1 MPSNQP
7 PSFLSRIA
15 IAIGSFFAILG
26 NGRLAADV
34 TRVRAGEAFAADVA
48 PKEVRVEVPVEKIV
62 EKIVETRVEVPVEK
76 IVEKTVEKRVEVPV
90 EKVVEKLVEKTIEV
104 TNNAAALQL
113 LGLMQ
118 REARFVDFIQEDVAP
133 YTDAEIGAAARVVH
147 EGCRKVLRDNFTI
160 APVRTE
166 AEGSRITLPAGFDA
180 AAVRLTGNVVGQ
192 APFTGTL
199 GHRGWQATEVK
210 LPQLTD
216 SKAANVIAQAEVEL

>member
-1 MPSNQP
+1 MTANTP

-62 EKIVETRVEVPVEK
+62 EVRVEVPVEK
-76 IVEKTVEKRVEVPV
+76 IVEKTVEVPVEKRVEV
-90 EKVVEKLVEKTIEV
+90 EKLVATDS
-104 TNNAAALQL
+104 AALQL

-147 EGCRKVLRDNFTI
+147 EGCRKVLREHFTLS
-160 APVRTE
+160 PVRSE
-166 AEGSRITLPAGFDA
+166 AEGSRITLLAGFDA
-180 AAVRLTGNVVGQ
+180 AAVRLTGNVVGH

-199 GHRGWQATEVK
+199 SHRGWLATEVK
-210 LPQLTD
+210 LPQLID
-216 SKAANVIAQAEVEL
+216 SQAAKVIAQAEVEL